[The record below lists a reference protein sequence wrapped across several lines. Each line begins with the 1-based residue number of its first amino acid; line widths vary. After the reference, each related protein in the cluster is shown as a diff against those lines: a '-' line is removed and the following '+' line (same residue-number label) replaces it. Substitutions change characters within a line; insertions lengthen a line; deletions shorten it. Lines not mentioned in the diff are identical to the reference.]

1 MSIIKMKVVVM
12 NIEDKAVVFFDES
25 AIGGA
30 KGVVQ
35 AHYGKHD
42 EVVLVNLDPMEEN
55 HDLPSNRFLLSDPKL
70 SLRNHIISKNFP
82 SYSKENSYILD
93 TIKSFINEGKRLTFN
108 DLNSESI

>member
-1 MSIIKMKVVVM
+1 MSIIKMKVFVM

-35 AHYGKHD
+35 AHYGKHN

-55 HDLPSNRFLLSDPKL
+55 HDLPLNRFLLSDPKL
-70 SLRNHIISKNFP
+70 SLRSHIISKNFS
-82 SYSKENSYILD
+82 SYSKENFLDDSKGDYNSYKNYKRR
-93 TIKSFINEGKRLTFN
+93 IKQCFVYL
-108 DLNSESI
+108 